1 VLSAHKPWVVIRV
14 DTSIERFVRMS
25 LDKFFSPR
33 SVAIVGASREKGK
46 VGYEILVSMR
56 RGKFPGKIFPVNA
69 KATEVE
75 GLKCYPDLKSIGEI
89 PDLAVVVVPAKFVIE
104 IIEQCAVLG
113 IKSVVI
119 ITAGFKEVGD
129 AGKRLE
135 EQVVAIARRAGI
147 RVIGPN
153 CLGVMVPSSK
163 LNASFGGDLP
173 VPGAISFMSQSGALM
188 SAILDMA
195 NANGIG
201 FSKLV
206 SFGNKCD
213 VNDLDTLLAFGADPE
228 TRVITGYL
236 ESISQGE
243 QFIQAAEKISRDKPV
258 LLMKSGGT
266 SAGAKAASSHT
277 GSLAGGE
284 AAYVC
289 VFERTGMIR
298 CPSIKCQFD
307 YAQAFAYQPLPA
319 GKRVAVVTNAGGPG
333 IMAADA
339 IEREGLSF
347 AKLTPATESALA
359 AQLPAA
365 ANIHNP
371 IDVLGDALANRYEFA
386 IATALADP
394 GVDIVLVLLTP
405 QAMTECTAT
414 AEALARVS
422 KKNPGKPILACF
434 MGALKIHD
442 ALQVLRDNRIPQYDS
457 PESAART
464 IRVICDY
471 AIWKAQPARSFKK
484 FSVDKTTVKR
494 IIDRALQAG
503 EREIGEAEAK
513 EVLQAYGLQVPRGV
527 LAKTAAEAVKA
538 ASDIGFPVVM
548 KIVSPEI
555 IHKSDV
561 GGVKV
566 GLADAGQVQEAY
578 EGMMRRVAQSKP
590 DAHILGVSI
599 QQMCMS
605 GQELI
610 LGMNRDPQFGPML
623 MFGLGGIMVEV
634 LKDVTFALAP
644 ITADDA
650 KAMIEKTRAYKL
662 LQGVRGQP
670 GVDLPVLIDTL
681 LRISQLVTDFPQIK
695 EMDINPFK
703 IGPAGTPAM
712 AVDGRMSVEKI

>member
-1 VLSAHKPWVVIRV
+1 
-14 DTSIERFVRMS
+14 MS

-104 IIEQCAVLG
+104 IMEQCAVLG

-119 ITAGFKEVGD
+119 ITAGFKEVGE

-153 CLGVMVPSSK
+153 CLGVMVPSTK

-243 QFIQAAEKISRDKPV
+243 EFILAAEKISRDKPV

-284 AAYVC
+284 AAYLC

-394 GVDIVLVLLTP
+394 GVDVVLVLLTP

-442 ALQVLRDNRIPQYDS
+442 ALQVLRENRIPQYDS

-471 AIWKAQPARSFKK
+471 ATWKAQPARSFKK

-527 LAKTAAEAVKA
+527 LAKTAEEAVKA

-644 ITADDA
+644 ITSDDA

-712 AVDGRMSVEKI
+712 AVDGRMSVEKV

>member
-1 VLSAHKPWVVIRV
+1 
-14 DTSIERFVRMS
+14 MS
-25 LDKFFSPR
+25 LHNFFNPR

-56 RGKFPGKIFPVNA
+56 RAKFPGKIFPINA

-75 GLKCYPDLKSIGEI
+75 GLPCYPDLKSIGEI
-89 PDLAVVVVPAKFVIE
+89 PDLAVVVVPARFVIE
-104 IIEQCAVLG
+104 IMEQCAELG
-113 IKSVVI
+113 IKAVVI
-119 ITAGFKEVGD
+119 ITAGFKETGD
-129 AGKRLE
+129 GGKRLE

-213 VNDLDTLLAFGADPE
+213 VNDLDTLQAFGEDPE

-243 QFIQAAEKISRDKPV
+243 QFIVEAEAISRAKPI

-319 GKRVAVVTNAGGPG
+319 GSRVAVVTNAGGPG

-339 IEREGLSF
+339 IEREGLTF
-347 AKLTPATESALA
+347 ARLTPETEHALA
-359 AQLPAA
+359 AQLPPA

-386 IATALADP
+386 VATALADP
-394 GVDIVLVLLTP
+394 QVDLVLVLLTP

-414 AEALARVS
+414 AEAIARVS
-422 KKNPGKPILACF
+422 KKNPGKPVLACF

-442 ALQVLRDNRIPQYDS
+442 ALQVLRKNRIPQYDS

-464 IRVICDY
+464 IRVMCDY
-471 AIWKAQPARSFKK
+471 AKWKARPARTFKK
-484 FSVDKTTVKR
+484 FNVDKAKVKKL
-494 IIDRALQAG
+494 IDRTLAAG

-513 EVLQAYGLQVPRGV
+513 EILQAYGLQVPRGI
-527 LAKTAAEAVKA
+527 LAKTAADAVKA
-538 ASDIGFPVVM
+538 ATDIGFPVVM

-566 GLADAGQVQEAY
+566 GLADARQVQEAY
-578 EGMMRRVAQSKP
+578 EGMMQRVKESQPK
-590 DAHILGVSI
+590 AHIHGVSI
-599 QQMCMS
+599 QQMCRS

-644 ITADDA
+644 ITEDDA
-650 KAMIEKTRAYKL
+650 RTMIEKTRAYKL

-681 LRISQLVTDFPQIK
+681 LRISQLVVDFPQIK

-712 AVDGRMSVEKI
+712 AVDARMSVEKN

>member
-1 VLSAHKPWVVIRV
+1 
-14 DTSIERFVRMS
+14 MS
-25 LDKFFSPR
+25 LQQFFSPR

-46 VGYEILVSMR
+46 VGYEILVSLR
-56 RGKFPGKIFPVNA
+56 RGKFPGKIFPINS

-75 GLKCYPDLKSIGEI
+75 GLKCYPDLKSIGEV

-104 IIEQCAVLG
+104 IMEQCAQLG
-113 IKSVVI
+113 IKAVVI
-119 ITAGFKEVGD
+119 ITAGFKEVGE
-129 AGKRLE
+129 AGRRLE
-135 EQVVAIARRAGI
+135 EQVVAIARRSGI

-243 QFIQAAEKISRDKPV
+243 QFIQAAEKISREKPI

-347 AKLTPATESALA
+347 AKLTSATESALA

-394 GVDIVLVLLTP
+394 GVDVVLVLLTP

-422 KKNPGKPILACF
+422 KKNPSKPILACF

-442 ALQVLRDNRIPQYDS
+442 ALQVLRVNRIPQYDS

-464 IRVICDY
+464 IRVMCDY
-471 AIWKAQPARSFKK
+471 AAWKVRPARTFKQ
-484 FSVDKTTVKR
+484 FPVDKATVQR
-494 IIDRALQAG
+494 IIDHALQAG

-578 EGMMRRVAQSKP
+578 EGMMRRVAQNKP

-610 LGMNRDPQFGPML
+610 LGMNRDPQFGPMI

-650 KAMIEKTRAYKL
+650 KTMIEKTRAYKL